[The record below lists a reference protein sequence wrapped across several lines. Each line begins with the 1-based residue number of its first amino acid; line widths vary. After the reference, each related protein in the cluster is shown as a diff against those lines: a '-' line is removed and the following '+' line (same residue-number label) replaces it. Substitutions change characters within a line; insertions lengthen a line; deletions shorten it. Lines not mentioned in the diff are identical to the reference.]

1 MKRGP
6 YKEGYEGIQ
15 VNIRTK
21 RLKSG
26 KCQVKF
32 SVKGFVQEDYYGYM
46 LVEADSTLKEVV
58 CEIKARVAEIGDLGT
73 YRQRHLFSIRRGR
86 RPDEGFMVFR
96 KPSTKTS
103 I

>member
-15 VNIRTK
+15 VKIKSK

-32 SVKGFVQEDYYGYM
+32 SVEGFVDEDYYGYI
-46 LVEADSTLKEVV
+46 LVEADRTLKEVV
-58 CEIKARVAEIGDLGT
+58 REIKIRIAEIGDLGI
-73 YRQRHLFSIRRGR
+73 YHQRNLFSVRQVR
-86 RPDEGFMVFR
+86 RPADGFMVF
-96 KPSTKTS
+96 KKQST
-103 I
+103 